1 VQYEGFAD
9 EHRVLAGSKLVR
21 ALQGVHVLITEVDQ
35 VKGYVLAKTPDLRVI
50 ACCRGD
56 PVNIDVRATTEHS
69 IPVLRTPGRNA
80 VAVAELTVL
89 FMLALLRRFQPASAL
104 LRQPGDELEKLA
116 RAFFE
121 YRGAELWEKTVGL
134 IGLGAVGRRVAQRLQ
149 PFDAHV
155 VACDPY
161 VSNEQAAAVQA
172 VLVSLD
178 ELLVTADVVSLH
190 APLTEETQGLLGER
204 EFRRM
209 KPGAYLVNTARAE
222 LTDEAALYSA
232 LQEGHLAGAALDVF
246 VDEPPAPD
254 HPLLGLPN
262 VIATPHVGGN
272 THEVVTHQSRI
283 VVADLIRLLEG
294 DRPAHVVN
302 PEVLERF
309 RWPEGEGP

>member
-1 VQYEGFAD
+1 
-9 EHRVLAGSKLVR
+9 
-21 ALQGVHVLITEVDQ
+21 
-35 VKGYVLAKTPDLRVI
+35 
-50 ACCRGD
+50 
-56 PVNIDVRATTEHS
+56 
-69 IPVLRTPGRNA
+69 
-80 VAVAELTVL
+80 
-89 FMLALLRRFQPASAL
+89 
-104 LRQPGDELEKLA
+104 
-116 RAFFE
+116 
-121 YRGAELWEKTVGL
+121 
-134 IGLGAVGRRVAQRLQ
+134 
-149 PFDAHV
+149 
-155 VACDPY
+155 
-161 VSNEQAAAVQA
+161 
-172 VLVSLD
+172 
-178 ELLVTADVVSLH
+178 
-190 APLTEETQGLLGER
+190 
-204 EFRRM
+204 M